1 MDEDKKTESM
11 DMTVSG
17 FDAEFNGFPSVA
29 VNLALINKAN
39 MPDQEVLDLC
49 NKARTYL
56 RLILDR
62 AIARQE
68 AGSDKDKDKEKA

>member
-1 MDEDKKTESM
+1 MDEDNKTESM

-29 VNLALINKAN
+29 VNLALISKAN
-39 MPDQEVLDLC
+39 VLDQEVLDLC

-56 RLILDR
+56 SLILDR

-68 AGSDKDKDKEKA
+68 VGADKEKEKT